1 MAKKWAAVKADELP
15 DEHLKNRVL
24 AFPSATSIVVG
35 STTFSLK
42 TGLLEK
48 GRQRFANVSVI

>member
-1 MAKKWAAVKADELP
+1 VGRSQSDELP
-15 DEHLKNRVL
+15 DEHLKKRVL
-24 AFPSATSIVVG
+24 AFPSATSIVLG

>member
-1 MAKKWAAVKADELP
+1 VGRSQSDELP

-24 AFPSATSIVVG
+24 AFPSAISIVVG

-42 TGLLEK
+42 TCLLEK